1 MKQPNKFG
9 YFIKNNNYFLQ
20 ITKKSLNGFYKLWTL
35 QIIQASS

>member
-9 YFIKNNNYFLQ
+9 YFIKNNNYFFYKLQ
-20 ITKKSLNGFYKLWTL
+20 KTLNGFYKFL